1 MKCKICGSESGSYP
15 LCRTCYAKR
24 EAGEIIKCV
33 KCGSWHYAGSP
44 CHCEEGFQASR
55 TSSEAE
61 LPFLYEAKP
70 SLVTKTETAYLNCI
84 KSFLPD
90 TCLIQAQANLASF
103 IRRTDGAKYQNEL
116 FRNVDFII
124 TDLSYRPLLVIEIN
138 DQTHRLPERRERDK
152 KVACICEEA
161 GIPLINL
168 WTSYGVNEE
177 YIKKKITQTLASL
190 PVERIHPLCPCTRRD
205 CTAGFRIASAGS
217 ICCFIQPR
225 CTKAASDLRQQTDAA
240 RLPKGRLL
248 HRNLRLWLL

>member
-90 TCLIQAQANLASF
+90 WPEPGSGQSGLI
-103 IRRTDGAKYQNEL
+103 YQKNGWGQISE
-116 FRNVDFII
+116 
-124 TDLSYRPLLVIEIN
+124 
-138 DQTHRLPERRERDK
+138 
-152 KVACICEEA
+152 
-161 GIPLINL
+161 
-168 WTSYGVNEE
+168 
-177 YIKKKITQTLASL
+177 
-190 PVERIHPLCPCTRRD
+190 
-205 CTAGFRIASAGS
+205 
-217 ICCFIQPR
+217 
-225 CTKAASDLRQQTDAA
+225 
-240 RLPKGRLL
+240 
-248 HRNLRLWLL
+248 